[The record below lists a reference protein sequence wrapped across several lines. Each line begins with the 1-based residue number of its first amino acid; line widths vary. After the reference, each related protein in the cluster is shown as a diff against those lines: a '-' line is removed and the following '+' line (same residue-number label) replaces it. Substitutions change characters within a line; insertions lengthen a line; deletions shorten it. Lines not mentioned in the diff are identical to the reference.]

1 MGLVLH
7 VISNG
12 IFFTGKAL
20 FVVVTCI
27 SYSLLSRKSVRAI
40 GDLEHACCFSLGR
53 CKEPPYLAEMYL
65 VRP

>member
-12 IFFTGKAL
+12 VFFTVKVL
-20 FVVVTCI
+20 FVVVIYI
-27 SYSLLSRKSVRAI
+27 SYSLWSTKSVRAI
-40 GDLEHACCFSLGR
+40 GDLEHACCFSLDR
-53 CKEPPYLAEMYL
+53 WREPPYLADIYL